1 MILHTSTRMAMC
13 LGACLVVWCSCGGQV
28 AWGQGLPEDT
38 LARLKAA
45 TVLIKVKGKSGE
57 KTGSGFLLARRDAD
71 GAVVTNAHVVRDEE
85 GAGVRITCVFRSG
98 TSDERIVGARLSCVD
113 ETDDLAVLAVPG
125 PDLPEP
131 LDIATEVNV
140 IETLPVYVLGF
151 PFGEGLSTG
160 LRHPAITISQGTISS
175 IRRDAGEEIA
185 VLQLDGGINPGNS
198 GGPIVSATGA
208 LVGVSVAKLH
218 STEIGFAIPKPKLM
232 KLLAG
237 QLNSVKILRA
247 ALEPDHVS
255 FYFEVGLKDPLSNI
269 REVVVLSTPM
279 SKTEVKPTGEIVPAI
294 GPIVE
299 GMQED
304 NLKVDTG
311 MARGSV
317 ILKRGEGGERYLFQI
332 RWTNRDGLAFFTAAA
347 EIHPDRERFVFEG
360 PSKIEPMDDL
370 SDGDG
375 PKGDKLDETQIV
387 MPATISRAILGGAGR
402 YLIVHLGIQ
411 SQAIVVDLISHKQVL
426 TLDAASDSLLAA
438 NLDLLFVVSPFE
450 NRADR
455 WSLTDLKKAGTVQL
469 PFPGQVRAI
478 AMGHASAGPLLVFWV
493 ESIEPLS
500 NGYFSVVDPQSM
512 RSELLSKPSAR
523 QRSGMPQ
530 SRNARD
536 DVRLRAAANGSAFA
550 VWDVSSSPMGVE
562 VLFPGRFPLSVYSH
576 TTLGYLLPGADGS
589 ILCTSEGLLSI
600 DLVRKRSSTPC
611 LPGANHE
618 FYLTISSDI
627 IQICRSADGSVE
639 KSISP
644 TEKFLD
650 GKGLTPGPLP
660 FDQRFHLIPQLNLL
674 VLIPPTSDRLILASV
689 PLGGSGFEDRSSGKK
704 SARKR
709 SVKPEADKEA
719 KAKVEVEEPF
729 RTWTD
734 DSGAFS
740 VSARLESADKEK
752 AHLRKSDGTLISVP
766 LARLKRADRDYVDR
780 FRSKMLMPDA
790 KK

>member
-1 MILHTSTRMAMC
+1 MTRRTSSWMAILLLAF
-13 LGACLVVWCSCGGQV
+13 LIAWCGGGV
-28 AWGQGLPEDT
+28 PVLLGQGVSEDT

-45 TVLIKVKGKSGE
+45 TVLVKVKGKSGE
-57 KTGSGFLLARRDAD
+57 KTGSGFLLARPDAG

-85 GAGVRITCVFRSG
+85 GAGVRITCVFHSG
-98 TSDERIVGARLSCVD
+98 TADERIVGALVACVD
-113 ETDDLAVLAVPG
+113 EADDLAILAVPG
-125 PDLPEP
+125 PELPEP

-160 LRHPAITISQGTISS
+160 DRHPAITISQGTISS
-175 IRRDAGEEIA
+175 IRRDIRDDIA
-185 VLQLDGGINPGNS
+185 LLQLDGGINPGNS
-198 GGPIVSATGA
+198 GGPIVNATGA

-269 REVVVLSTPM
+269 QEVVVLSTPM

-317 ILKRGEGGERYLFQI
+317 ILKRAEGGERYLFQI

-360 PSKIEPMDDL
+360 PSKKGPMDDL

-411 SQAIVVDLISHKQVL
+411 SQAIVVDLISRKQVL
-426 TLDAASDSLLAA
+426 TLDAATDSLLAA
-438 NLDLLFVVSPFE
+438 NADLLFVVSPFE
-450 NRADR
+450 SRADR
-455 WSLTDLKKAGTVQL
+455 WSLTDLKKAGSVQL
-469 PFPGQVRAI
+469 PVPGQVRAI

-493 ESIEPLS
+493 NGVEPLS
-500 NGYFSVVDPQSM
+500 HGYYSVVDPKSM
-512 RSELLSKPSAR
+512 HSELLCNFDQPH
-523 QRSGMPQ
+523 QPGMPK
-530 SRNARD
+530 RRMARD
-536 DVRLRAAANGSAFA
+536 EVRLRAAANGSAFG
-550 VWDVSSSPMGVE
+550 VWDANHSPMGVE
-562 VLFPGRFPLSVYSH
+562 VLFPGRSPLAVYNH
-576 TTLGYLLPGADGS
+576 TTMGYLLPVADGS
-589 ILCTSEGLLSI
+589 SLCTSEGLLSI
-600 DLVRKRSSTPC
+600 DLVRKRGTTPC
-611 LPGANHE
+611 LPGANQE
-618 FYLTISSDI
+618 FYLSISSGD
-627 IQICRSADGSVE
+627 IQICRSADGSVVT
-639 KSISP
+639 SITP
-644 TEKFLD
+644 TEKFVD

-674 VLIPPTSDRLILASV
+674 VLIPPTSDRLILATT
-689 PLGGSGFEDRSSGKK
+689 PLGGTGFSDRNGGTKSS
-704 SARKR
+704 RKR
-709 SVKPEADKEA
+709 RAEPDADRKA
-719 KAKVEVEEPF
+719 KAKEEIEEPF
-729 RTWTD
+729 RT
-734 DSGAFS
+734 
-740 VSARLESADKEK
+740 
-752 AHLRKSDGTLISVP
+752 
-766 LARLKRADRDYVDR
+766 
-780 FRSKMLMPDA
+780 
-790 KK
+790 